1 MKIAPEERRRPVE
14 PLLPLINVVFLLLI
28 FLLLMGRVEERA
40 KIIVT
45 PAEATQ
51 TEPARAVLRL
61 HVDAAGVVAF
71 GEILGEEAVLA
82 ALASALVDGIS
93 ADGGLSEGDSARP
106 VAIRADAGA
115 DLAQVLRLARAV
127 RRAGAASVLLEVR
140 TR

>member
-1 MKIAPEERRRPVE
+1 MKIAPEVRRRPVE

-40 KIIVT
+40 KISVT
-45 PAEATQ
+45 PGEAAH
-51 TEPARAVLRL
+51 TEPAGAVLRL
-61 HVDAAGVVAF
+61 QVDAAGAVGF

-82 ALASALVDGIS
+82 ALAVAL
-93 ADGGLSEGDSARP
+93 ADDDPGEGDPARP

-127 RRAGAASVLLEVR
+127 RRVGASAVMLEVR
-140 TR
+140 AR

>member
-1 MKIAPEERRRPVE
+1 MRIAPEARRRPVE
-14 PLLPLINVVFLLLI
+14 PMLPLINVVFLLLI

-40 KIIVT
+40 KITVT

-61 HVDAAGVVAF
+61 HVDAAGEVAF
-71 GEILGEEAVLA
+71 GAALGEEAVLA
-82 ALASALVDGIS
+82 ALATALVDGIS
-93 ADGGLSEGDSARP
+93 ADGDLSKGGPARP

-115 DLAQVLRLARAV
+115 DLAKVLRLARAV
-127 RRAGAASVLLEVR
+127 RGAGASAVMLEVR